1 MGRAYNDEE
10 REEIKMRIKQF
21 GKKMFEK
28 EGFKNFR
35 IQKLTNEVGISLGGF
50 YTFFENKDALYREII
65 NDEKRRIR
73 LKIVTSIEQNK
84 ITPKEY
90 FINLANILPEKV
102 EKNKLYENYQQDEP
116 YNLMSELI
124 FDMGEGNKKENLA
137 FVKTLRRIWEKQGDE
152 LKVSNEEV
160 LGILS
165 IFGAISMKQNT
176 MGKDIFLKLYKDIYM
191 YLISKMV

>member
-10 REEIKMRIKQF
+10 REEIKIKIKQF

-50 YTFFENKDALYREII
+50 YTFFENKEALYKEII
-65 NDEKRRIR
+65 SDEKSRIR
-73 LKIVTSIEQNK
+73 LKIITSIEQNN
-84 ITPKEY
+84 IAPKEY
-90 FINLANILPEKV
+90 FINLANMLPEKV
-102 EKNKLYENYQQDEP
+102 KKNKLYENHQQDEP

-124 FDMGEGNKKENLA
+124 LDMGEGNKKENLA
-137 FVKTLRRIWEKQGDE
+137 FVQRLREIWGKQGKE
-152 LKVSNEEV
+152 LRISNEEV

-165 IFGAISMKQNT
+165 IFGAINMEQNT
-176 MGKDIFLKLYKDIYM
+176 MEKDIFLRLYKDIYM
-191 YLISKMV
+191 YLIDKMV

>member
-10 REEIKMRIKQF
+10 REEIKIKIKQF

-50 YTFFENKDALYREII
+50 YTFFENKEALYKEII
-65 NDEKRRIR
+65 SDEKSRIR
-73 LKIVTSIEQNK
+73 LKIITSIEQNN
-84 ITPKEY
+84 IAPKEY
-90 FINLANILPEKV
+90 FINLANMLPEKV
-102 EKNKLYENYQQDEP
+102 KKNKLYENHQQDEP

-137 FVKTLRRIWEKQGDE
+137 FVQKLREIWSKQGKE
-152 LKVSNEEV
+152 LRISNEEV

-165 IFGAISMKQNT
+165 IFGAINMEQNT
-176 MGKDIFLKLYKDIYM
+176 MEKDIFLRLYKDIYM
-191 YLISKMV
+191 YLINKIV